1 MSTIKKNL
9 DNLSAMSMTASVT
22 SYIYEWP
29 TTTKL
34 RGHINHDCKM
44 SHLNVKLISSY
55 FAYEKYLSS
64 VYKRL
69 TIPHDGRLDDEKVA

>member
-1 MSTIKKNL
+1 
-9 DNLSAMSMTASVT
+9 MSMTASVT

-29 TTTKL
+29 TTTTTKL

-69 TIPHDGRLDDEKVA
+69 TIPQDGRLDDEKVA